1 MLLLRVGIPLPVSII
16 RLLIRVLAVS
26 VIRLL
31 IRVLTVS
38 VIGLLICVLAISVIR
53 LLLCVLTISV
63 IRLLTHVL
71 HFSVI
76 RLLRRVLPVLI
87 HFRIFTVCSG
97 YLVPVPSTLIVLLSI
112 HCLFPP
118 VLSMPAASF
127 CVR

>member
-1 MLLLRVGIPLPVSII
+1 MLLLRIRIALP
-16 RLLIRVLAVS
+16 VS

-38 VIGLLICVLAISVIR
+38 VIRLLICILAVSVIRLLIHVLCISVIR
-53 LLLCVLTISV
+53 LLICILAVSV
-63 IRLLTHVL
+63 IRLLIRVL
-71 HFSVI
+71 TASVI

-87 HFRIFTVCSG
+87 HFRILTVCSG
-97 YLVPVPSTLIVLLSI
+97 RLAPVPSILIVLLSI

-118 VLSMPAASF
+118 ILSIPAASF

>member
-1 MLLLRVGIPLPVSII
+1 MLLLRVGISLPVSII

-31 IRVLTVS
+31 ICVLTVS
-38 VIGLLICVLAISVIR
+38 VIR
-53 LLLCVLTISV
+53 LLLYVLTISV
-63 IRLLTHVL
+63 IRLLIRVL
-71 HFSVI
+71 TVSVIRLLICILIISVI

-97 YLVPVPSTLIVLLSI
+97 RLVPVPSTLIVLLSI